1 MVIQQRYLSEE
12 AKYSIFDATDHNS
25 SRKSALGKKNKES
38 THPWKTSY
46 SPERNFYMT
55 TGESLAQSQ
64 IGPNGDL
71 F

>member
-1 MVIQQRYLSEE
+1 MEIQQRYLSEE
-12 AKYSIFDATDHNS
+12 AKHS
-25 SRKSALGKKNKES
+25 SLIPLIIIQVENLLWVKNEES
-38 THPWKTSY
+38 THPWKTSH

-71 F
+71 S

>member
-1 MVIQQRYLSEE
+1 MPLIIIQAENLLWVKKEE
-12 AKYSIFDATDHNS
+12 
-25 SRKSALGKKNKES
+25 SAY
-38 THPWKTSY
+38 PWKTSY
-46 SPERNFYMT
+46 SSDRNFYMT